1 MATNSIIEPSKPVQ
15 PSGIVRRWLSR
26 GRLLAVGMVVGL
38 AVFLGIAIWQIRGL
52 DGLPE
57 VGDPFD
63 VAEALRPVDLPDEKN
78 AYVVYATAH
87 PGHFQFPKGLTT
99 IDFKTLT
106 WSKAGPEVR
115 AFVEQKRPAMDRWRV
130 GSERPDALYHQPRE
144 FAMDTLL
151 PLIQDMRYLAGLA
164 GLEGSR
170 LEDEGAMGQAWDW
183 YRAMLRFSRLA
194 GRHGCLIERL
204 VGAAVHDQA
213 TGRILHWAADPRV
226 DAKQLRQALDD
237 TIAADALTPPLSE
250 ALKVEYLMSVRDL
263 DELRVMIT
271 DASLPG
277 GKYGVLDQMVS
288 KTSFAMPVRRA
299 WLRASNDVTR
309 SRRAVRLLFA
319 NWLAQVDRPAAQRA
333 SGAIQKPVW
342 IYADDPTAPPDAR
355 AAAPEV
361 LAKALEHNTLTRT
374 NFNIDEIGYHPFRPP
389 AWEENG
395 PLVRERRR
403 RSVLIVRLAAELYRR
418 EHGQFPPT
426 AGASWGPISKSCP
439 RGSRRRTRSRRPSR
453 SGFPA

>member
-1 MATNSIIEPSKPVQ
+1 MATNSRVNPSELARP
-15 PSGIVRRWLSR
+15 PGTLRRWLSR

-87 PGHFQFPKGLTT
+87 PGHFQFPKGLST

-115 AFVEQKRPAMDRWRV
+115 AFVDQKRPAMERWRL
-130 GSERPDALYHQPRE
+130 GSERPDALYHQPGQ

-151 PLIQDMRYLAGLA
+151 GLVQDMRYLASLA

-204 VGAAVHDQA
+204 IGAAVHDQA

-226 DAKQLRQALDD
+226 DAKQLRKALDD
-237 TIAADALTPPLSE
+237 TIAADTLTPPLSE
-250 ALKVEYLMSVRDL
+250 ALKVEYLMSLRDL

-288 KTSFAMPVRRA
+288 KTSFATPVRRA

-309 SRRAVRLLFA
+309 SRGAVRLLFA
-319 NWLAQVDRPAAQRA
+319 NWLAQVDRPATLRA
-333 SGAIQKPVW
+333 SGAVQKPVW
-342 IYADDPTAPPDAR
+342 IYANDPTAPPEAR
-355 AAAPEV
+355 AVAPDV
-361 LAKALEHNTLTRT
+361 LARALEHNSLTRT
-374 NFNIDEIGYHPFRPP
+374 NFNIDELGYHPFRPP
-389 AWEENG
+389 VWEENG
-395 PLVRERRR
+395 ALVRERRH

-418 EHGQFPPT
+418 EHDAAPPT
-426 AGASWGPISKSCP
+426 AGALVGPYLEALPEGITP
-439 RGSRRRTRSRRPSR
+439 TEPIPTGVE
-453 SGFPA
+453 